1 MPKAPVLPSDI
12 KNKHKRE
19 NLYHKLRKEKIK
31 AKSDRRKQ
39 IAKDEEK
46 NPELKEKRLR
56 ENVPKTLDN
65 TREKDD
71 TMAADDDE
79 VAQDEA
85 LNGLASYFTG
95 TKSKVVVT
103 TSKRCSKVCY
113 EFCAELVS
121 MFPDAQFAKRG
132 SNHEIRQ
139 IIKVAIEKGF
149 TDMLIVNEDK
159 KTPNAITLIHLPDG
173 PTAYFKLTSFTP
185 SKKIGG
191 HGVVTAHNPEIIL
204 NNFNT
209 RLGHTVGR
217 MFQALFPQLPEF
229 QGRQVV
235 TFHNQRDFIFVRR
248 HRYVFRDT
256 EKVGLQELGPKFT
269 LKLKWLQKGT
279 YKRDGEYEWFFKP
292 EMETSRKR
300 FFL

>member
-1 MPKAPVLPSDI
+1 MAPPVRPSEL

-19 NLYHKLRKEKIK
+19 RLYQKQKLEK
-31 AKSDRRKQ
+31 AKLKSQRRKQ
-39 IAKDEEK
+39 IAKEEEK
-46 NPELKEKRLR
+46 NPELKEKRLK
-56 ENVPKTLDN
+56 ENVPKTLEN
-65 TREKDD
+65 TREKDE
-71 TMAADDDE
+71 TMVENDEE
-79 VAQDEA
+79 VAEDEA
-85 LNGLASYFTG
+85 VDELASYFTG
-95 TKSKVVVT
+95 KTPKVLVT
-103 TSKRCSKVCY
+103 TSKCCSQISY

-121 MFPDAQFAKRG
+121 IFPDAQFAKRG
-132 SNHEIRQ
+132 PKHEMRQ
-139 IIKVAIEKGF
+139 IIEIAKNKGF
-149 TDMLIVNEDK
+149 TDMLIVNEDR

-173 PTAYFKLTSFTP
+173 PTAYFKLTSFVP
-185 SKKIGG
+185 SKKLPG
-191 HGVVTAHNPEIIL
+191 HGCTTAHNPEIIL

-217 MFQALFPQLPEF
+217 MFQALFPQVPEF

-269 LKLKWLQKGT
+269 LKLRWLQKGT
-279 YKRDGEYEWFFKP
+279 YKRDGEYEWMFKP